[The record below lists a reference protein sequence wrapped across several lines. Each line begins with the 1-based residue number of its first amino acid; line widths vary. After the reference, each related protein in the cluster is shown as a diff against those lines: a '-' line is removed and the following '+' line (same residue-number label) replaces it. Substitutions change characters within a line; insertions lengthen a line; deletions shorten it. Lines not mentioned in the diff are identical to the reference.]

1 VAAIRACH
9 ERLARDLG
17 AHHRDVIVALGATAI
32 RAVTGLREFPITRA
46 GPRTELPSDWGKVV
60 PTFHPAYILR
70 RGLKGQEMRRLVA
83 DLEHARTI
91 AGL

>member
-1 VAAIRACH
+1 
-9 ERLARDLG
+9 
-17 AHHRDVIVALGATAI
+17 
-32 RAVTGLREFPITRA
+32 LREFPITNAGARA
-46 GPRTELPSDWGKVV
+46 ELQSDWGKVV

-83 DLEHARTI
+83 DLEHARRF